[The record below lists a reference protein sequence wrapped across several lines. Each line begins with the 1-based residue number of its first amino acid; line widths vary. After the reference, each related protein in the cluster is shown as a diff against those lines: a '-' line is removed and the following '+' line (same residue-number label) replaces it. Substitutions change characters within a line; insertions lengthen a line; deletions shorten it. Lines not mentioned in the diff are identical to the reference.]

1 MGGVAGLQAVEEA
14 AESSAAAATRA
25 GGRHLGCSVVM
36 LSALALLALASCW
49 RAGSDP
55 GEAGPDDEGATREMK

>member
-1 MGGVAGLQAVEEA
+1 MGCG
-14 AESSAAAATRA
+14 
-25 GGRHLGCSVVM
+25 VVM